1 VLDPL
6 AEARD
11 QLDGLHSNTQ
21 IPKVI
26 GFNRLYELT
35 GQANYGSAAQFFWQ
49 TVVGNRSFA
58 TGGNGDFE
66 HFFPIADFLKHL
78 GSAKTMETC
87 CTYNMLKLTR
97 SLLTLDPSVTYADY
111 YERAL
116 YNGILASQD
125 PDSGMVTYFQPTRP
139 GYLKFYC
146 TPTDSFWCCTGS
158 GMENHAKYGDSIYFR
173 EANTLYV
180 NLFIPSSLNWKEKR
194 ATVTQTTRFPEED
207 RTLLR
212 LTTHR
217 PINLTLKIRHPF
229 WCQTAIVTINGRRWS
244 TSSQP
249 GTYLAI
255 NRMWRNGDVVE
266 VHLAMSLRTEP
277 LPGHPD
283 IIAILYGP
291 IVLAGELGRK
301 GLTPGADIIVNERA
315 IGDMLNDE
323 VDVPVLRGDPE
334 ETVRQIKPSSS
345 SSLAFHTTG
354 IGHPHEVSLVPYY
367 RVAHERYN
375 LYWKVV
381 EHGEAGQDQQRL
393 AI

>member
-1 VLDPL
+1 
-6 AEARD
+6 
-11 QLDGLHSNTQ
+11 
-21 IPKVI
+21 
-26 GFNRLYELT
+26 
-35 GQANYGSAAQFFWQ
+35 
-49 TVVGNRSFA
+49 
-58 TGGNGDFE
+58 
-66 HFFPIADFLKHL
+66 
-78 GSAKTMETC
+78 
-87 CTYNMLKLTR
+87 
-97 SLLTLDPSVTYADY
+97 
-111 YERAL
+111 
-116 YNGILASQD
+116 
-125 PDSGMVTYFQPTRP
+125 
-139 GYLKFYC
+139 
-146 TPTDSFWCCTGS
+146 
-158 GMENHAKYGDSIYFR
+158 YGDSIYFR

-291 IVLAGELGRK
+291 IVLAGALGRK
-301 GLTPGADIIVNERA
+301 GVTPGADIIVNERT

-323 VDVPVLRGDPE
+323 VDLPVLRGDPE
-334 ETVRQIKPSSS
+334 ETVRQIKPSS
-345 SSLAFHTTG
+345 
-354 IGHPHEVSLVPYY
+354 
-367 RVAHERYN
+367 
-375 LYWKVV
+375 
-381 EHGEAGQDQQRL
+381 
-393 AI
+393 